1 MKQIITYKIKKTLN
15 NQRKNYY
22 IFEKIEFD
30 MLKEKGVKGVILDI
44 DNTLVEPHTPVADER
59 TVKFVEFLKNE
70 GFKVCI
76 VSNNIYERAKK
87 FADSIPVDFI
97 CDGNKPA
104 KKPFYL
110 ALGKLELEPKDVA
123 VVGDQIFTDI
133 LGANRW
139 GFVSVLVKPVCNKEG
154 WFVKFKRIFERFI
167 VKW

>member
-1 MKQIITYKIKKTLN
+1 MKKLYPKYKYESI
-15 NQRKNYY
+15 
-22 IFEKIEFD
+22 EKIDFE
-30 MLKEKGVKGVILDI
+30 MLKNEGIKGVVLDI

-59 TVKFVEFLKNE
+59 TVNFVEFLKKE
-70 GFKVCI
+70 GFRVCI

-104 KKPFYL
+104 KRPFYL
-110 ALGKLELEPKDVA
+110 ALEKLKLEAKEVA
-123 VVGDQIFTDI
+123 VVGDQIFTDV

-167 VKW
+167 VRW

>member
-1 MKQIITYKIKKTLN
+1 MKILYPDFKYKNIEEIDFSSLKKMG
-15 NQRKNYY
+15 
-22 IFEKIEFD
+22 I
-30 MLKEKGVKGVILDI
+30 KGVILDI

-59 TVKFVEFLKNE
+59 TIKLVSFLKNE

-76 VSNNIYERAKK
+76 VSNNIFERAKK

-110 ALGKLELEPKDVA
+110 ALEKLRLKPFEVA

-133 LGANRW
+133 WGANRW
-139 GFVSVLVKPVCNKEG
+139 GFISVLVKPVCEKEG
-154 WFVKFKRIFERFI
+154 KFVKLKRIFERMI
-167 VKW
+167 VTWEE